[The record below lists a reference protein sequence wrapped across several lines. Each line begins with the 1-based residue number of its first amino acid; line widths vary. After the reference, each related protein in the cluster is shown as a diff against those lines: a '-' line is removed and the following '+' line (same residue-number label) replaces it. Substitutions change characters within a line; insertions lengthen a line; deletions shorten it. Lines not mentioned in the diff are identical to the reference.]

1 MPDRCGGMKPTPSI
15 WRVVES
21 PTKSRILSAGFI
33 CLLFTQC
40 VYYDVIFLGAMLA
53 AGALVAIRRQQWKIV
68 WTMAGIGFVAGASLL
83 IYLPIFQ
90 QVPKDPSFVRAPSFD
105 AATIWNGL
113 GDALAAPSS
122 ANPAGA

>member
-53 AGALVAIRRQQWKIV
+53 AGALVVIGRQRWKID
-68 WTMAGIGFVAGASLL
+68 WTMAGMGLVAGASLF
-83 IYLPIFQ
+83 IYLPTIPG
-90 QVPKDPSFVRAPSFD
+90 VPDYLRSWRSPFFD
-105 AATIWNGL
+105 AAPL
-113 GDALAAPSS
+113 S
-122 ANPAGA
+122 